1 MSPFIWAKEP
11 HDKRA
16 KMSRVWFNK
25 RLISQTNKLNK
36 VTKRLTKC
44 ISPYF
49 DEADTILLLE
59 EGSSLRFKTTKMTAD
74 NHLAARFL
82 FLESVRII
90 NIWRIDLPKRRSI
103 SQNIHNL
110 SRSIRQYDLL
120 CQNRRGETQ
129 QWCVRWQEPLPCW
142 RPSLHR
148 PPCFSALTPTST
160 KVTSSTSCDI

>member
-1 MSPFIWAKEP
+1 MPLPRGRFEINVRRKERRKKTKEP

-16 KMSRVWFNK
+16 NGVWFNK

-74 NHLAARFL
+74 NHLVARFL

-90 NIWRIDLPKRRSI
+90 NI
-103 SQNIHNL
+103 
-110 SRSIRQYDLL
+110 
-120 CQNRRGETQ
+120 
-129 QWCVRWQEPLPCW
+129 
-142 RPSLHR
+142 
-148 PPCFSALTPTST
+148 
-160 KVTSSTSCDI
+160 